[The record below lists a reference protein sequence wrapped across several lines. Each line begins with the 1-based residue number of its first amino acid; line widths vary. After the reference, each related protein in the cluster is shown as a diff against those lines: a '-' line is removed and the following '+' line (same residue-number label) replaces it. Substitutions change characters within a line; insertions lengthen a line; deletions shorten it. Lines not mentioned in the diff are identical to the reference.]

1 MLFYSISL
9 CYSYSFINCHGLIL
23 VNLHSK
29 QQKTIRI
36 IFRKLTRRILYKFFM
51 MLFQTKSF
59 MQKLTSNLL
68 ACKYNFFIKICQH
81 KQIFA
86 STKKATKSR
95 VHSHKMFDRKLVS
108 INNIIFWWQ
117 IQT

>member
-36 IFRKLTRRILYKFFM
+36 IFRKLTRRILYTFFM

-59 MQKLTSNLL
+59 HAKINQQFISMQ
-68 ACKYNFFIKICQH
+68 I
-81 KQIFA
+81 
-86 STKKATKSR
+86 
-95 VHSHKMFDRKLVS
+95 
-108 INNIIFWWQ
+108 
-117 IQT
+117 